1 MASSF
6 QLQTSRLVLR
16 QPVENDVEAIF
27 ERIASHQEV
36 TRFVGWARHTSKDDT
51 KAFLEFSRS
60 EWNKWPAGP
69 LLIESRET
77 GDLLGSSGLAYET
90 AYRASTG
97 YVLARD
103 SWGRGFASEAL
114 RAVAA
119 FADDLGLSRLY
130 ALCHVHHAASIR
142 VLERCGFAF
151 EGTLRN
157 HLIFPNIGD
166 RAPQDVHCYAAVRRA
181 DGGSR

>member
-1 MASSF
+1 MKRMG
-6 QLQTSRLVLR
+6 QLQTSRLILR
-16 QPVENDVEAIF
+16 QPEESDVEAIF
-27 ERIASHQEV
+27 ERIGSDEEV

-60 EWNKWPAGP
+60 EWAKWPAGP
-69 LLIESRET
+69 LLMESRET
-77 GDLLGSSGLAYET
+77 GVLLGSSGLAYET

-119 FADDLGLSRLY
+119 FANELGLSRLY
-130 ALCHVHHAASIR
+130 AHCHVRHSASIR
-142 VLERCGFAF
+142 VLERCGFEF

-157 HLIFPNIGD
+157 HLIFPNIGEPV
-166 RAPQDVHCYAAVRRA
+166 PQDVHCY
-181 DGGSR
+181 SRCARC